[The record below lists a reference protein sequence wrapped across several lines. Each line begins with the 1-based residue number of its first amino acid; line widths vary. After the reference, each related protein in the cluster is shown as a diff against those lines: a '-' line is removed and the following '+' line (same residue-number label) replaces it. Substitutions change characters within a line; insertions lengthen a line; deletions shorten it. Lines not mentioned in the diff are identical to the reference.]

1 MRGLKKTQKSSENDQ
16 LELFFPEL
24 FFFLFFLIS
33 PEKTVK
39 RKVNTKGRLHDKS
52 LKITLS
58 LNSRLTAVD
67 CIKSGLTS
75 LRLTLSLNSRLLA
88 VDCILKEV

>member
-1 MRGLKKTQKSSENDQ
+1 MVNWNNNLNRIAFILEKKTDGGRRYFTCN
-16 LELFFPEL
+16 
-24 FFFLFFLIS
+24 
-33 PEKTVK
+33 
-39 RKVNTKGRLHDKS
+39 VNIMGRLHDKS

-58 LNSRLTAVD
+58 LSSRLTAVD

-88 VDCILKEV
+88 VDCMKQV

>member
-16 LELFFPEL
+16 LELFF
-24 FFFLFFLIS
+24 FRAFFFLIS

-58 LNSRLTAVD
+58 LNYPKTSRN
-67 CIKSGLTS
+67 
-75 LRLTLSLNSRLLA
+75 LNLL
-88 VDCILKEV
+88 KG